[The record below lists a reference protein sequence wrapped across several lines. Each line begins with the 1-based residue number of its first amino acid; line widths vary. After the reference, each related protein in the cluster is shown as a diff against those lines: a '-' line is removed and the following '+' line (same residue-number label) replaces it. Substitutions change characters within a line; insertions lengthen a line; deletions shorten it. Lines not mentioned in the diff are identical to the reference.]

1 MDDWRVLMETES
13 RLSWLFVDIHRLLSR
28 AFEAKVR
35 HLGLTRV
42 QLRVLFTILI
52 GVLSA
57 AASLLVDLNDP
68 FRGNFRITPS
78 ADQLLV
84 IRQTLTED
92 GLQAEGRLG
101 CAMAPARAPVTPS
114 TSTAA

>member
-1 MDDWRVLMETES
+1 MTLLGGSIIVAFLIES
-13 RLSWLFVDIHRLLSR
+13 D
-28 AFEAKVR
+28 EAA
-35 HLGLTRV
+35 LQFLNSV

-92 GLQAEGRLG
+92 GLHAEGRLG